1 MTHRTRPRNPGPGSP
16 VRQETR
22 ITSGNGHGGRRSG
35 TGRPRRGGGHRNNL
49 LGTSSASLA
58 RKYAEE
64 AVRTVQYNTL
74 GKRNLAKEGQAV
86 RHRMPGAVPTQ

>member
-1 MTHRTRPRNPGPGSP
+1 M
-16 VRQETR
+16 
-22 ITSGNGHGGRRSG
+22 TSGNGHGERRSG

-64 AVRTVQYNTL
+64 AVRTVVAT
-74 GKRNLAKEGQAV
+74 
-86 RHRMPGAVPTQ
+86 